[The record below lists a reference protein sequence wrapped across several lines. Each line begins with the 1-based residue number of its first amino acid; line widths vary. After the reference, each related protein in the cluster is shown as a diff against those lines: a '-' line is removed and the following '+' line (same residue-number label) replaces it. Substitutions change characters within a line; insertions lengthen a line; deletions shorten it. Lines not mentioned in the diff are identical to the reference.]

1 MSPLYFGFFSSCTQP
16 IECSPAPTTG
26 SPRPCTGSQAP
37 AQAPLEQPRVPERC
51 GCLAGPG
58 IEPPSAAVRVG
69 ERCHPSVGTR
79 HVRKPHRVFTG
90 PVLK

>member
-37 AQAPLEQPRVPERC
+37 AQAPVEQPRPESSS
-51 GCLAGPG
+51 PG
-58 IEPPSAAVRVG
+58 LIFDLPRAQHVTKDRPQREGR
-69 ERCHPSVGTR
+69 TR
-79 HVRKPHRVFTG
+79 
-90 PVLK
+90 